1 MPTRPHLLS
10 AFVLLLTLVLLLPAT
25 GCAVLTG
32 EREAGQDR
40 SGVVQSGAPVG
51 EQLARGGF
59 SGDAAKSAAPE
70 IAQAPSAET
79 PSGRTADGATT
90 AAEQLIIR
98 TKSMNL
104 RVKDAK
110 KSKTAAEALAK
121 KYGGFITDASI
132 TSQGGQVI
140 TPQMEGG
147 QPSPTTTGPGPFT
160 AVVTIKVPAA
170 KFEPMI
176 AEARKLG
183 DVIIENEQQEDVTQQ
198 HADLTARL
206 KNLKVEESRLQTFF
220 NRARNVREL
229 LEVERELSR
238 VRGEIESMQAQL
250 DYLNR
255 QVALATLTLTLE
267 EPPRIVGPT
276 SPEGWGVL
284 GAFGDAIRLFVE
296 VIKFLIRLTG
306 LLLPFLIM
314 LAIVWLLIRRRNKRW
329 RAKNAAEGTSAGDAT
344 AAGGTPKT
352 KHTDHER

>member
-10 AFVLLLTLVLLLPAT
+10 AFVLLLSLALLLPAT

-32 EREAGQDR
+32 EREAGQ
-40 SGVVQSGAPVG
+40 GQNAVVGGGAPTGG
-51 EQLARGGF
+51 EGGTY
-59 SGDAAKSAAPE
+59 SVAPQDAAKR

-79 PSGRTADGATT
+79 PSGQTADGATT

-98 TKSMNL
+98 TKSMTL
-104 RVKDAK
+104 RVKNAK

-121 KYGGFITDASI
+121 RYGGFITDASV

-160 AVVTIKVPAA
+160 AVVTVKVPAA
-170 KFEPMI
+170 KYEGLI
-176 AEARKLG
+176 GEARKLG
-183 DVIIENEQQEDVTQQ
+183 DVLVENESQQDVTQQ
-198 HADLTARL
+198 HADLAARL
-206 KNLKVEESRLQTFF
+206 KNLKAEETRLQTFF
-220 NRARNVREL
+220 DRAKNVREL
-229 LEVERELSR
+229 LEVERELAR

-329 RAKNAAEGTSAGDAT
+329 RAKKAAEETQASQGPADKGPKAG
-344 AAGGTPKT
+344 
-352 KHTDHER
+352 H

>member
-1 MPTRPHLLS
+1 
-10 AFVLLLTLVLLLPAT
+10 
-25 GCAVLTG
+25 
-32 EREAGQDR
+32 
-40 SGVVQSGAPVG
+40 VG
-51 EQLARGGF
+51 EQLAGGGF
-59 SGDAAKSAAPE
+59 SGDAAKSAAPQ
-70 IAQAPSAET
+70 IAAAPSAET

-90 AAEQLIIR
+90 AAQQLIIR
-98 TKSMNL
+98 TKSMTL
-104 RVKDAK
+104 RVKNAK
-110 KSKTAAEALAK
+110 KSKTAAEAMAK
-121 KYGGFITDASI
+121 KYGGFITDASV

-170 KFEPMI
+170 KFEPMV

-183 DVIIENEQQEDVTQQ
+183 DVLIENEQQEDVTQQ
-198 HADLTARL
+198 HADLSARL
-206 KNLKVEESRLQTFF
+206 KNQKVEEARLQTFF

-229 LEVERELSR
+229 LEVERELAR

-250 DYLNR
+250 DYLDR

-306 LLLPFLIM
+306 LLLPFLI
-314 LAIVWLLIRRRNKRW
+314 LLGVVWLLIRRRNKRW
-329 RAKNAAEGTSAGDAT
+329 RARQAAEVAGSGKGSGGEGRKAGHAGDET
-344 AAGGTPKT
+344 
-352 KHTDHER
+352 